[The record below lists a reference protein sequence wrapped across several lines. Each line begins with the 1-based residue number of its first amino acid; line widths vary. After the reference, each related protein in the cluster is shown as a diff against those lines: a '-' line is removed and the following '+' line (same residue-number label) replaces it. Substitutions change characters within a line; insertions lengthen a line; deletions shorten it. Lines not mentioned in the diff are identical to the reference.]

1 MVLEYKRE
9 PLEEDEVLDLRKA
22 CTFFEEELVINCL
35 LDTGM
40 RVSELANLREENISW
55 QRSCIRLIGKGNKRR
70 VIPMSKRVRLL
81 LLDCFS
87 HKNSKFPLAMRTIQ
101 KYVKIVADRARI
113 RKTVSPHVLRH
124 TFAVTYLHRGGNL
137 RALQAILGH
146 SSITTTDIYLNYSGK
161 RVIDDF
167 QRIWNE
173 PDTSNKQLSNYF

>member
-1 MVLEYKRE
+1 MTLEYKRE
-9 PLEEDEVLDLRKA
+9 PLEEDEVLALRKA
-22 CTFFEEELVINCL
+22 CTFFEEECVINIL

-40 RVSELANLREENISW
+40 RVSELSSLRDCIS
-55 QRSCIRLIGKGNKRR
+55 IIGKGNKRR

-87 HKNSKFPLAMRTIQ
+87 HNNTKFPLAMRTIQ

-173 PDTSNKQLSNYF
+173 PDTNNKLLTGYF